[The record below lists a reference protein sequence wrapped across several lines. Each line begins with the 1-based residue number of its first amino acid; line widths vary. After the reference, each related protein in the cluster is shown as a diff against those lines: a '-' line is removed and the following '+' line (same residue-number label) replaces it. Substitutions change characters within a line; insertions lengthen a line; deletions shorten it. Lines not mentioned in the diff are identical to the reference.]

1 MKQYKDLA
9 FNVCGLGLAVYVFA
23 MTLQYPAAAA
33 SYAAWTSIITFALG
47 IILSICDK

>member
-9 FNVCGLGLAVYVFA
+9 FSVCGVALSIWVVAQLLLNPIAVGRTAGVFA
-23 MTLQYPAAAA
+23 
-33 SYAAWTSIITFALG
+33 IITFALG